1 MPAKSI
7 ADYIAK
13 APPEG
18 RAHLRRLYEI
28 LKAVAPDAQEA
39 IKWGAPFF
47 VEPRFLF
54 SFAACKAHLN
64 FTPSAEVLEHFRAEL
79 AGHRTTRH
87 FLQVRYDEKL
97 PEALI
102 RKLARHQLKRVEARK
117 DDSFW
122 GGVT

>member
-1 MPAKSI
+1 M
-7 ADYIAK
+7 
-13 APPEG
+13 
-18 RAHLRRLYEI
+18 
-28 LKAVAPDAQEA
+28 
-39 IKWGAPFF
+39 
-47 VEPRFLF
+47 
-54 SFAACKAHLN
+54 
-64 FTPSAEVLEHFRAEL
+64 LEHFRAEL